1 VFRRWP
7 GTAPEGA
14 DRAKP
19 SRRALQ
25 LRNSQNDLER
35 QAASRGVVLT
45 VDLCIIGAGP
55 GGLTLAAGAAQMGA
69 RTVLVEKQGTGGGHL
84 GGCVPSKAMLAAGH
98 AVHAAGLGHGSVG
111 DGRPAVDWS
120 GVRAYVHGVVAAR
133 APNDSV
139 ERLQGLGVQVMHGTA
154 RFVAPDAIAVDGI
167 RVQARRFVIATG
179 SAPVIPPIP
188 GLGQI
193 PYLTTE
199 TVFDNSER
207 PAHLIVLGGG
217 AVALELAQAHA
228 RLGSRVTVI
237 HADGILGSEDSE
249 LTDVVRRRLTAEGI
263 VIHEQ
268 ATVRS
273 IAGHAGDIVVETD
286 IGGLLHPIAGSHLLI
301 ADRRR
306 ANLDDLDLDKAGI
319 EISTNGLVLDARL
332 RTTNKRV
339 FAIGDAAGGAPSALP
354 SAPASAHAAGYHAGI
369 VLRNALFRLPVKVD
383 HTIVPR
389 VTYTVPEL
397 ASVGSSAEEARAR
410 YRQIQILRWPFAE
423 TDRAHAD
430 GDIDGM
436 VKVIATA
443 RGRVLGAA
451 IVGRAAGELILPW
464 VFAVRGKLSLG
475 DMAQV
480 AAPHPTLSEAS
491 KQAAGSFYAARLFN
505 PTVRR
510 LVRALSWFG

>member
-1 VFRRWP
+1 M
-7 GTAPEGA
+7 
-14 DRAKP
+14 
-19 SRRALQ
+19 
-25 LRNSQNDLER
+25 
-35 QAASRGVVLT
+35 
-45 VDLCIIGAGP
+45 
-55 GGLTLAAGAAQMGA
+55 AAGAAQMGA
-69 RTVLVEKQGTGGGHL
+69 RTVLVEKQGMGGGHL
-84 GGCVPSKAMLAAGH
+84 GGSVPSKAMLAAGH
-98 AVHAAGLGHGSVG
+98 AVHAAGLAHGSAG

-120 GVRAYVHGVVAAR
+120 GVHAYVHGVVAAR
-133 APNDSV
+133 APNDSA
-139 ERLQGLGVQVMHGTA
+139 ERLQGFGVHVMYGAA
-154 RFVAPDAIAVDGI
+154 RFVAPDAIAVDGVH
-167 RVQARRFVIATG
+167 VQARRFVIATG

-199 TVFDNSER
+199 TVFDNPER
-207 PAHLIVLGGG
+207 PAHLIILGGG

-237 HADGILGSEDSE
+237 HANAILGSEDPE

-306 ANLDDLDLDKAGI
+306 AALDDLDLGKAGI
-319 EISTNGLVLDARL
+319 EISTDGLVLDARL

-339 FAIGDAAGGAPSALP
+339 FAIGDAVGGPP
-354 SAPASAHAAGYHAGI
+354 SAPLSAHAAGYHAGI

-383 HTIVPR
+383 HAIVPR
-389 VTYTVPEL
+389 VVYTAPEL

-410 YRQIQILRWPFAE
+410 YRKIRILRWPFAE

-491 KQAAGSFYAARLFN
+491 KQAAGNFYAARLFN
-505 PTVRR
+505 PAVRR

>member
-1 VFRRWP
+1 M
-7 GTAPEGA
+7 GA
-14 DRAKP
+14 HTI
-19 SRRALQ
+19 LV
-25 LRNSQNDLER
+25 ER
-35 QAASRGVVLT
+35 QG
-45 VDLCIIGAGP
+45 
-55 GGLTLAAGAAQMGA
+55 M
-69 RTVLVEKQGTGGGHL
+69 GGGHL

-120 GVRAYVHGVVAAR
+120 GVRTYVHGVVAAR

-139 ERLQGLGVQVMHGTA
+139 ERLQGLGVQVMHGAA
-154 RFVAPDAIAVDGI
+154 RFVAPDAIAVDGV

-199 TVFDNSER
+199 TVFDNPER
-207 PAHLIVLGGG
+207 PAHLIILGGG

-237 HADGILGSEDSE
+237 HGSAILGSEDPE
-249 LTDVVRRRLTAEGI
+249 LTDVVRRRLVAEGI
-263 VIHEQ
+263 VVHEQ

-273 IAGHAGDIVVETD
+273 IAGRADDIVVETD

-306 ANLDDLDLDKAGI
+306 ADLDDLDLDRAGI
-319 EISTNGLVLDARL
+319 ETATDGVLLDARL

-339 FAIGDAAGGAPSALP
+339 FAIGDAAGGPP
-354 SAPASAHAAGYHAGI
+354 SAHAAGYHAGI

-383 HTIVPR
+383 HAIVPR
-389 VTYTVPEL
+389 VVYTVPEL

-410 YRQIQILRWPFAE
+410 HGQIRLLRWPFAE

-436 VKVIATA
+436 VKVIATP
-443 RGRVLGAA
+443 RGRVLGAS

-505 PTVRR
+505 PAVRR